1 MNPPSTLQETAE
13 AEHLRLLSIF
23 HYVVAGMAALFACF
37 PLIHLALGLFMV
49 IAPEKFGPPKDQPPA
64 FIGWFFVAFA
74 GFFILA
80 GWTFAALVLTAG
92 RFIARRKHYTFCFVM
107 ACIEC
112 MFMPFGT
119 VLGVFTI
126 IVFIRQSVKALF
138 TPKPS
143 W

>member
-1 MNPPSTLQETAE
+1 
-13 AEHLRLLSIF
+13 
-23 HYVVAGMAALFACF
+23 
-37 PLIHLALGLFMV
+37 
-49 IAPEKFGPPKDQPPA
+49 
-64 FIGWFFVAFA
+64 
-74 GFFILA
+74 
-80 GWTFAALVLTAG
+80 
-92 RFIARRKHYTFCFVM
+92 M